1 MGELVVDAR
10 KACTACSD
18 AAKAAGKDPPRIIV
32 DHTMGDMICTGC
44 GVVLQDHCIDESE
57 EWRNFAPEGVSEGPR
72 NNTRCRADHGKLG
85 DFDTSND
92 IATHIGGASQVSLA
106 LQKAQ
111 QSAERRAVSSQSAQ
125 AQQSAQ
131 QDKRLK
137 QLVARIRELAGRL
150 SLGEPIIRRCHALL
164 QDLADK
170 GKLTASM
177 QASKLNALIHL
188 ASSQERATRTIA
200 ELAEANAKAAGK
212 RERDF
217 EKAIEKRVKELA
229 RDLEIDLPTR
239 FVEDEDL
246 MARFVNLLEL
256 TREICKPAMH
266 IARQADKL
274 GVVRAKAQA
283 QGPVVACAILIV
295 AWLLDVPKKP
305 LFTEV
310 ANVAK
315 VSEAQVRAA
324 YRGILPRIR
333 QGLLP
338 EDFRCRLPAGVD
350 GLPAP
355 R

>member
-10 KACTACSD
+10 KACTACGD
-18 AAKAAGKDPPRIIV
+18 AARAAGNEPPRIIL

-44 GVVLQDHCIDESE
+44 GVVLMDHCMDESE
-57 EWRNFAPEGVSEGPR
+57 EWRNFAPEGVSAGPGHS
-72 NNTRCRADHGKLG
+72 TRSRAEHSKLG
-85 DFDTSND
+85 DFDTSNE
-92 IATHIGGASQVSLA
+92 ITTHIGGATQISLA

-111 QSAERRAVSSQSAQ
+111 QSAEGNARSSMSTQ

-131 QDKRLK
+131 QEKRLK

-150 SLGEPIIRRCHALL
+150 SLGEPIIRRCHAML
-164 QDLADK
+164 QDLEAK

-188 ASSQERATRTIA
+188 ASSQEKATRTIA

-212 RERDF
+212 HARDF
-217 EKAIEKRVKELA
+217 EKTIEKRVKELS
-229 RDLEIDLPTR
+229 RDLEIPLPTR

-256 TREICKPAMH
+256 TRDICKPAMH
-266 IARQADKL
+266 IARQADRF
-274 GVVRAKAQA
+274 GVVRAKA

-295 AWLLDVPKKP
+295 AWLLDVPNKP
-305 LFTEV
+305 EFTEV

-315 VSEAQVRAA
+315 VSESQVRQA

-350 GLPAP
+350 GLPPP

>member
-10 KACTACSD
+10 KACKACGD
-18 AAKAAGKDPPRIIV
+18 AARAAGKEPPRIIV
-32 DHTMGDMICTGC
+32 DHTMGDVICMGC
-44 GVVLQDHCIDESE
+44 GVVLQDRCMDESE

-72 NNTRCRADHGKLG
+72 NSTRARAEHSKLG
-85 DFDTSND
+85 DFDTSNELS
-92 IATHIGGASQVSLA
+92 TSFSGASQMSLA

-111 QSAERRAVSSQSAQ
+111 QSAEGNARSSQSAQ
-125 AQQSAQ
+125 VQQSAQ

-164 QDLADK
+164 QDLEAK
-170 GKLTASM
+170 GKLTPSM

-188 ASSQERATRTIA
+188 ASSQEKATRTIA

-217 EKAIEKRVKELA
+217 EKTIEKRVKELS
-229 RDLEIDLPTR
+229 RDLEIPLPTR

-256 TREICKPAMH
+256 TRDICKPAMH
-266 IARQADKL
+266 IARQADRF
-274 GVVRAKAQA
+274 GFVRMKA

-295 AWLLDVPKKP
+295 AWLLDVPNKP
-305 LFTEV
+305 EFTQV

-315 VSEAQVRAA
+315 VSESQVRTA

-338 EDFRCRLPAGVD
+338 EDFRCRLAAGVD
-350 GLPAP
+350 GLPRP
-355 R
+355 G

>member
-10 KACTACSD
+10 KACTACWD

-57 EWRNFAPEGVSEGPR
+57 EWRNFAAEGVSEGPR
-72 NNTRCRADHGKLG
+72 NNTRCRAEHGKLG
-85 DFDTSND
+85 DFDTSNE
-92 IATHIGGASQVSLA
+92 IATHIGGASHVSLA

-111 QSAERRAVSSQSAQ
+111 QSAESRARSSQSAQ
-125 AQQSAQ
+125 AQQEAQ
-131 QDKRLK
+131 QDKKLK

-170 GKLTASM
+170 GKLTPTM
-177 QASKLNALIHL
+177 QTSKLNALIHL
-188 ASSQERATRTIA
+188 ACSQERAPRTIA
-200 ELAEANAKAAGK
+200 ELAEANAKAAEK
-212 RERDF
+212 RLGD
-217 EKAIEKRVKELA
+217 EKKIEKRVKELA
-229 RDLEIDLPTR
+229 RDLEIGLPTR

-274 GVVRAKAQA
+274 GVVRAKAQ
-283 QGPVVACAILIV
+283 GPVVACAILIV

-315 VSEAQVRAA
+315 VPEAQVRAA
-324 YRGILPRIR
+324 YRGMLPRIR

-338 EDFRCRLPAGVD
+338 QDFLCRLPAGVD
-350 GLPAP
+350 GLPPP